1 MQPVSVEAVQQ
12 LLSTNVDAIAPETLV
27 EVITP
32 TVLEALS
39 TDQQEALIEA
49 LDSNLDELSETQL
62 EQVSQALSAAPAEV
76 KKTFEGQINV
86 FGGGFDTYIPV
97 GSTISVG
104 ERRSVIA
111 ATAAV
116 GMAAAAAT
124 TSSQRRK

>member
-1 MQPVSVEAVQQ
+1 MQPVSVEAVQE
-12 LLSTNVDAIAPETLV
+12 LLDTNVDAIAPAALV

-32 TVLEALS
+32 TVLQEL
-39 TDQQEALIEA
+39 TPDQQQALIEV
-49 LDSNLDELSETQL
+49 LDNSLGELSETQL

-76 KKTFEGQINV
+76 KKTFEAQINV
-86 FGGGFDTYIPV
+86 FGGKFDTYIPV